1 MMLLVVL
8 QEDVT
13 DVKQLLENKLEVVEV
28 DDEVEFLELA
38 GVIDIADVIE
48 GNELVDIELFLEML
62 EYDCEQ

>member
-13 DVKQLLENKLEVVEV
+13 DVKQLLENKLEVIEV

>member
-13 DVKQLLENKLEVVEV
+13 DVKQLLENKLEVIEV

-62 EYDCEQ
+62 EYVCEQ

>member
-8 QEDVT
+8 QEGVT
-13 DVKQLLENKLEVVEV
+13 DVKQLLENKLEVIEV
-28 DDEVEFLELA
+28 DDEVEFLELV